1 MQTIDIA
8 RRCAEL
14 NAVSDANNAY
24 ILAIQELPVTLALAL
39 INLGY
44 PALFLMIPEALLSG
58 YLFCLL
64 FFFFATSAC
73 LSAGLLL
80 HTLKKSQA

>member
-24 ILAIQELPVTLALAL
+24 ILAIHQ
-39 INLGY
+39 G
-44 PALFLMIPEALLSG
+44 
-58 YLFCLL
+58 
-64 FFFFATSAC
+64 
-73 LSAGLLL
+73 
-80 HTLKKSQA
+80 

>member
-24 ILAIQELPVTLALAL
+24 LLALHQGGLTPKERLEAAVYLLRMGGDYKVAYTQFVQLYHEGQFREECLDILAQALDR
-39 INLGY
+39 
-44 PALFLMIPEALLSG
+44 
-58 YLFCLL
+58 
-64 FFFFATSAC
+64 
-73 LSAGLLL
+73 
-80 HTLKKSQA
+80 KSVV